1 MSVFRK
7 VAHYMITYYLP
18 SSLFVVV
25 SWASFLIPSD
35 DIQATFTF
43 WQIVIFI
50 VSLQGRMALLITLFL
65 VLVNIFNAITTNS
78 PKADGLNALQAWV
91 IACIFFI
98 FGKDPSQ
105 WSNTSVRHILGALFE
120 YSVILLRMK
129 IKTIRQIRK
138 CLNGNLAAYLAP
150 LANPLSTNVA
160 VSNGIS
166 RQTQGTNNEPNRI
179 WNLICQE
186 TNTVLVICT
195 RAQWET
201 RGTLIHFEIMM
212 KNLGSKYE
220 LL

>member
-1 MSVFRK
+1 
-7 VAHYMITYYLP
+7 MITYYLP

-98 FGKDPSQ
+98 FGNDP
-105 WSNTSVRHILGALFE
+105 I
-120 YSVILLRMK
+120 
-129 IKTIRQIRK
+129 
-138 CLNGNLAAYLAP
+138 
-150 LANPLSTNVA
+150 
-160 VSNGIS
+160 
-166 RQTQGTNNEPNRI
+166 
-179 WNLICQE
+179 
-186 TNTVLVICT
+186 
-195 RAQWET
+195 
-201 RGTLIHFEIMM
+201 
-212 KNLGSKYE
+212 
-220 LL
+220 